1 MKTIRRKAHRR
12 TAARRGVL
20 SSSVPP
26 PVRQQSAGEGGWEK
40 GALLLLTL
48 VMFGFG
54 LIQLYSASALL
65 SQSEGLPPHFYALRQ
80 LGGGVAGAF
89 LVLLFARVDPR
100 QLQKLAWPLLGV
112 IFLLL
117 LLVVLPGTERIAPRI
132 NGARR
137 WLDLGVSF
145 QPSEFAK
152 VVLIV
157 WTAALTVRKQERLH
171 SFRKGLLPFLVV
183 WLAIVFL
190 VFLQPNLS
198 AALLLVL
205 LGALVV
211 FAGGARIGHFILLGL
226 LAVPIL
232 WSQVQGASYRVR
244 RIVAFLDPT
253 IDPSGTSYQIRQSLI
268 AIGSGGIGGR
278 GFGESQQKFG
288 FLPEPHNDFLFAM
301 IAEEWGLIG
310 VVFTVT
316 LFVLFALVGFRIA
329 RRAPDLFGYLLAV
342 GMTNLIVVSALLH
355 MGVALALLPTT
366 GVILPFMS
374 YGRSGLLVS
383 FVAVGVLL
391 AVERTGSRGSKGAAA

>member
-1 MKTIRRKAHRR
+1 MKTSRRKAHRR
-12 TAARRGVL
+12 TAARRPALSAAAGV
-20 SSSVPP
+20 S
-26 PVRQQSAGEGGWEK
+26 GEQWESGDESWEK

-54 LIQLYSASALL
+54 LVQLYSASALL
-65 SQSEGLPPHFYALRQ
+65 SRSEGLPSHFYALRQ
-80 LGGGVAGAF
+80 LGGGVVGIL
-89 LVLLFARVDPR
+89 LVPLLARIDPSR
-100 QLQKLAWPLLGV
+100 LQQLAWPLLGAAL
-112 IFLLL
+112 FLL

-152 VVLIV
+152 VALII
-157 WTAALTVRKQERLH
+157 WTAALTVRKQERFH

-183 WLAIVFL
+183 WLAVAFL
-190 VFLQPNLS
+190 VFLQPNMS
-198 AALLLVL
+198 AALLLLL

-226 LAVPIL
+226 LAVPVL
-232 WSQVQGASYRVR
+232 WSQVLGASYRMR

-253 IDPSGTSYQIRQSLI
+253 ADPSGTSYQIRQSLI

-301 IAEEWGLIG
+301 IAEEWGLVG

-329 RRAPDLFGYLLAV
+329 RRAPDLFSYLLAI
-342 GMTNLIVVSALLH
+342 GMTNLVVVSALLH

-374 YGRSGLLVS
+374 YGRSGLLAS

-391 AVERTGSRGSKGAAA
+391 AVERIGSGGVKGAGP

>member
-1 MKTIRRKAHRR
+1 
-12 TAARRGVL
+12 
-20 SSSVPP
+20 
-26 PVRQQSAGEGGWEK
+26 
-40 GALLLLTL
+40 
-48 VMFGFG
+48 MFGFG

-65 SQSEGLPPHFYALRQ
+65 GQSEGLPPHFYALRQ
-80 LGGGVAGAF
+80 LGGGLVGAF
-89 LVLLFARVDPR
+89 LVLLLARVDPR
-100 QLQKLAWPLLGV
+100 HLQKLAWPLLGA

-171 SFRKGLLPFLVV
+171 SLRKGLLPFLVV
-183 WLAIVFL
+183 WFAVVFL
-190 VFLQPNLS
+190 VFLQPNMS

-226 LAVPIL
+226 LAIPIL

-268 AIGSGGIGGR
+268 AIGSGGIVGR

-301 IAEEWGLIG
+301 IAEEWGLVG

-316 LFVLFALVGFRIA
+316 LFVLFAWIGFRIA
-329 RRAPDLFGYLLAV
+329 RRAHDLFGYLLAV

-391 AVERTGSRGSKGAAA
+391 AVERTGTGGAKGAAP